1 MWALTVKNVKK
12 NLYSS
17 LVYKP
22 QETGKKNN
30 KISNGRNH
38 QIPTTVAG
46 EKIDGL

>member
-30 KISNGRNH
+30 PQLNGRSNP
-38 QIPTTVAG
+38 IPTTVAG